1 MKDKTFNHNTKNFL
15 KSWGKDIVI
24 RAKANL
30 AAGGKGGG
38 KLMSSIGYKLKET
51 PKGFV
56 IEFQMEKYG
65 KFQDKGVKGAG
76 GTIKTGKHEGSW
88 GGRRH
93 YQTWQGV
100 RKDSPYKFGSGK
112 SSGSIY
118 KGIEGFIKKKGI
130 KGRSSITGR
139 YITQKS
145 LEYAM
150 VKVLWIKGMHG
161 ISFFQKSL
169 QAGMKK
175 FDDKLGNAIV
185 EDILDSLRDAGK
197 QK

>member
-15 KSWGKDIVI
+15 KSWGKDIVT

-51 PKGFV
+51 PKGFL
-56 IEFQMEKYG
+56 IEFEMEKYG

-93 YQTWQGV
+93 YQTWKGV
-100 RKDSPYKFGSGK
+100 RKDSPYKFGSGR
-112 SSGSIY
+112 SLGGSIY
-118 KGIEGFIKKKGI
+118 TGIGSFIKKKNLQP
-130 KGRSSITGR
+130 RSEGGQYMTTAGLKI
-139 YITQKS
+139 
-145 LEYAM
+145 AM

-169 QAGMKK
+169 QRGMKK
-175 FDDKLGNAIV
+175 FDDKLADAMV
-185 EDILDSLRDAGK
+185 DDIIEEIRNAGK
-197 QK
+197 QI